1 MRRGDFNEKSP
12 DFDSNTGAQS
22 ASDGAIC
29 RTGKGCDKIMRKYV
43 RFERLMDHPN
53 TQALHSYWN
62 DLRDG
67 RDAPYRSE
75 IDPRRIRGALETMFI
90 LETTQEGGLRF
101 RLAGTKLCEMSGQE
115 LRGRSAESL
124 MIFGHERELTL
135 MARRTLGEPGVG
147 VMRVRAEHQRAPE
160 GESWAGEILLLPM
173 RSELGDMTRILG
185 AVNLADVPRITRAP
199 MTDLRLRCLGARM
212 LPIDIDPERASEL
225 EPAAPTSAPAR
236 TTGMAE
242 SGARFARRP
251 APVARK
257 ETPPALVTIQGNPG
271 AARGGEKR
279 SRGHLRLVTD

>member
-1 MRRGDFNEKSP
+1 MM
-12 DFDSNTGAQS
+12 Q
-22 ASDGAIC
+22 
-29 RTGKGCDKIMRKYV
+29 KYV

-62 DLRDG
+62 DLREG

-75 IDPRRIRGALETMFI
+75 IDPRKIRGALETMFI

-115 LRGRSAESL
+115 LRGRPADAL

-173 RSELGDMTRILG
+173 RSELGEMTRILG
-185 AVNLADVPRITRAP
+185 AVNLADVPRISRAP

-212 LPIDIDPERASEL
+212 LPIDIDPDRAAEL
-225 EPAAPTSAPAR
+225 EPMPTPAR
-236 TTGMAE
+236 AAGMSEPA
-242 SGARFARRP
+242 ARFAHGGDGS
-251 APVARK
+251 AQT
-257 ETPPALVTIQGNPG
+257 ETPPPLRAIDGNPG
-271 AARGGEKR
+271 AGRFGQKR

>member
-1 MRRGDFNEKSP
+1 
-12 DFDSNTGAQS
+12 
-22 ASDGAIC
+22 
-29 RTGKGCDKIMRKYV
+29 MRKYV

-115 LRGRSAESL
+115 LRGRPAEAL

-173 RSELGDMTRILG
+173 RSELGEMTRILG

-212 LPIDIDPERASEL
+212 LPIDIDPERAAEL
-225 EPAAPTSAPAR
+225 LDLQTTVPAPRRAA
-236 TTGMAE
+236 GLAE
-242 SGARFARRP
+242 AGARFARNTDVQKLETSP
-251 APVARK
+251 TLVA
-257 ETPPALVTIQGNPG
+257 IDGNPG
-271 AARGGEKR
+271 AARTGQARG
-279 SRGHLRLVTD
+279 RGHLRLVTD